1 MNLWEAIFLGALQGA
16 TEFFPVSSSGHL
28 VVGQTLLDLD
38 IPGVQFEVAVHV
50 ATLLSVLVV
59 YRGRIIDLLSGA
71 LNRDAGAWRYVGLLA
86 VATLPAGILG
96 VFLGDAIEALF
107 ESPFVPATAFLI
119 TGAILWSTRK
129 AIGLGDKR
137 NDRRE
142 DRGNDRRE
150 GGPVDG
156 RGNGQ
161 RDGPGQGKPFG
172 WGVALLIG
180 FAQAFAL
187 VPGISRS
194 GTTVA
199 MALWLGVAAEEAAAF
214 SFLMAIPAIAGA
226 ALLQIPDLAQDG
238 LTLSG
243 AALAAGSVVAAIT
256 GILAIKG
263 FVALLERK
271 TFHRFA
277 IYCWGLGLAFLA
289 YLIVLG

>member
-1 MNLWEAIFLGALQGA
+1 MSVWEAILLGGLQGA

-28 VVGQTLLDLD
+28 VVGQTLLGLE
-38 IPGVQFEVAVHV
+38 IPGVQFEVALHV
-50 ATLLSVLVV
+50 ATLISVLVM
-59 YRGRIIDLLSGA
+59 YRSRLIDLLYGV
-71 LNRDAGAWRYVGLLA
+71 LRRDGEAWRYVGLLA
-86 VATLPAGILG
+86 LATLPAGIIG
-96 VFLGDAIEALF
+96 VFFRDAIEVLF
-107 ESPFVPATAFLI
+107 ESPFVPATAFLV
-119 TGAILWSTRK
+119 TGVILWSTRR
-129 AIGLGDKR
+129 ALG
-137 NDRRE
+137 RE
-142 DRGNDRRE
+142 DWKN
-150 GGPVDG
+150 P
-156 RGNGQ
+156 
-161 RDGPGQGKPFG
+161 G

-226 ALLQIPDLAQDG
+226 ALLQMPDFAAQG

-243 AALAAGSVVAAIT
+243 TALAAGSIVAAIT

-263 FVALLERK
+263 FVALLARK

-277 IYCWGLGLAFLA
+277 IYCWALGSAFLV
-289 YLIVLG
+289 YLVALG